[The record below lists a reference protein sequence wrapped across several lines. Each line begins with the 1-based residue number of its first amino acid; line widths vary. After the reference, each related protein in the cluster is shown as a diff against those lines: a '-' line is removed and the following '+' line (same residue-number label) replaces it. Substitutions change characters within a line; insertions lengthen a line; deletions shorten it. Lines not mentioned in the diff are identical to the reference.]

1 MATTFPTD
9 WRTAVDSFVTDWLS
23 DQRIPGAALAVVDND
38 SLVYAEGYGARDL
51 DTNAPATVD
60 TLYGVASVTKSFT
73 ALSIL
78 QQVERTALDLAD
90 PVTDYLSF
98 YDDLAD
104 PPTIHELLCHS
115 SGMPSDGTSVAL
127 IARLTG
133 EASVEVPLSSEN
145 DLQRHIAGTLDDRA
159 ETDRFFY
166 YNTGYT
172 VLGKLVAVLDG
183 RPFPQYID
191 EEILDPLDMTRSH
204 IAPAS
209 LGQFDDV
216 MTPYRTE
223 NDDRVETTFPVKGV
237 GAAGGLLT
245 SVTDLSNYLSFQ
257 FDGTSE
263 LISPDLLDEAHTA
276 HATRQTY
283 LDGTE
288 QGYGYGWMTRPFLG
302 DTLIEHGGSLGVSTA
317 YVGYLD
323 DADVGVAIACNDAP
337 EIHPQ
342 FVGPAVLATLY
353 GEDPAD
359 ATRFYALREK
369 AAHVAGTYESH
380 RGIQTATITPTGS
393 RIEVTLETAL
403 SEDTFEAYPDST
415 DIDDLVYYTIKPS
428 GARVPLEFTDDD
440 GLALRY
446 QRWHL
451 NRTDR

>member
-9 WRTAVDSFVTDWLS
+9 WQTTVDSFVTDWLS
-23 DQRIPGAALAVVDND
+23 DQRIPGATLAVVDD
-38 SLVYAEGYGARDL
+38 GSLVYAEGYGARNL
-51 DTNAPATVD
+51 DTNAPATAD

-73 ALSIL
+73 ALSVL
-78 QQVERTALDLAD
+78 QQVERTDLELTD

-115 SGMPSDGTSVAL
+115 SGIPSDGVSVAL

-133 EASVEVPLSSEN
+133 EDSVEVPLSSED
-145 DLQRHIAGTLDDRA
+145 DLRRHVAGALDDRVDG
-159 ETDRFFY
+159 DRFFY

-172 VLGKLVAVLDG
+172 VLGKLVATLDG
-183 RPFPQYID
+183 RSFPQYVD
-191 EEILDPLDMTRSH
+191 EEILDLLDMTRSR

-223 NDDRVETTFPVKGV
+223 NGDHVETTFPVKGV

-245 SVTDLSNYLSFQ
+245 SVTDLGNYLSFQ
-257 FDGTSE
+257 FNGNSE

-302 DTLIEHGGSLGVSTA
+302 DTLVEHGGSLGVSTA
-317 YVGYLD
+317 YVGYL
-323 DADVGVAIACNDAP
+323 ADTEVGVALVCNDSP

-342 FVGPAVLATLY
+342 FVGPALLATLR
-353 GEDPAD
+353 GEAPAE
-359 ATRFYALREK
+359 ATQFYALREK
-369 AAHVAGTYESH
+369 ASHVAGTYESH
-380 RGIQTATITPTGS
+380 RGIQTATVTPTGG

-403 SEDTFEAYPDST
+403 SEDTFEASPDST
-415 DIDDLVYYTIKPS
+415 DVDDLVYYTVEPS
-428 GARVPLEFTDDD
+428 GARVPLEFTGDD
-440 GLALRY
+440 GLALLY

-451 NRTDR
+451 NRTD

>member
-38 SLVYAEGYGARDL
+38 SLVHAEGYGASDL
-51 DTNAPATVD
+51 DTNAPATAD

-73 ALSIL
+73 ALSVL
-78 QQVERTALDLAD
+78 QQIERTALDLAD

-104 PPTIHELLCHS
+104 PPTVHELLCHS
-115 SGMPSDGTSVAL
+115 SGMPSDGASVVL

-133 EASVEVPLSSEN
+133 EASVEVPLSSED
-145 DLQRHIAGTLDDRA
+145 DLHRHVAGTLDNRVDD
-159 ETDRFFY
+159 DRFCY

-172 VLGKLVAVLDG
+172 ILGKLVAALDG
-183 RPFPQYID
+183 RPFPRYVD
-191 EEILDPLDMTRSH
+191 EEILDPLGMTRSH
-204 IAPAS
+204 IAPSA

-223 NDDRVETTFPVKGV
+223 NGDRVETTFPVKGV

-257 FDGTSE
+257 FDGDPE
-263 LISPDLLDEAHTA
+263 LISSDLLDEAHTA

-283 LDGTE
+283 LDGTD

-317 YVGYLD
+317 YIGYMN
-323 DADVGVAIACNDAP
+323 DANVGVALACNDSP

-342 FVGPAVLATLY
+342 FVGPAVLAMLRE
-353 GEDPAD
+353 EDSTD

-380 RGIQTATITPTGS
+380 RGVQTATVDSTGGH
-393 RIEVTLETAL
+393 IAVTLETAL
-403 SEDTFEAYPDST
+403 SEETFEAYPDST
-415 DIDDLVYYTIKPS
+415 DVDDLVYYTVKPS

-440 GLALRY
+440 GLALLY

-451 NRTDR
+451 NKTD